1 MSRLRPGFGG
11 RAAAHDHPDFANVVR
26 VPRFHQDCAAA
37 IVPRDPHHICEVII
51 LPVIR
56 VCRSPAPP
64 VFDHARFHRDLAE
77 AAAALK
83 AMATELPSDC
93 EPAPA

>member
-1 MSRLRPGFGG
+1 MT
-11 RAAAHDHPDFANVVR
+11 AAHNHPDFANVVR
-26 VPRFHQDCAAA
+26 VPHFHQAPRRAQYLGMVDRLPDNVVVYPLIAAGCRRRFA
-37 IVPRDPHHICEVII
+37 R
-51 LPVIR
+51 LPA
-56 VCRSPAPP
+56 APP